1 MEAAT
6 VTKKKKN
13 NSILVLNPVP
23 APVCRE
29 SLMATQAQEAV
40 KSPFSKRLDPPSIS
54 DKSLPERLRNWK
66 KMETE
71 DEEIAFRGEW
81 S

>member
-6 VTKKKKN
+6 VTKQTKKG
-13 NSILVLNPVP
+13 ILVLNPVP

-40 KSPFSKRLDPPSIS
+40 KSPFSKRLNPPSIS
-54 DKSLPERLRNWK
+54 DRSLSERLRNWK